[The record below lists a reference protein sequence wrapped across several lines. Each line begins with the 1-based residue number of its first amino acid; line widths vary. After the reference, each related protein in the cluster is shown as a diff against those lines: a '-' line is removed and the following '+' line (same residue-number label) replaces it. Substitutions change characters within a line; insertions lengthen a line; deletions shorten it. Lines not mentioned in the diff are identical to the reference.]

1 MPHSNKEERAAYGRM
16 WRATHKEYL
25 LAYHKR
31 KREEMSEEE
40 IEARREKHREYYWR
54 RKNGLAEKRVKVQP
68 VATPVVYKPSSKPG
82 PKPMPLEQRMQRIA
96 EKDAEAHALLAEY
109 KKRAYDVLFANQ
121 NPYV

>member
-1 MPHSNKEERAAYGRM
+1 MPLSNKEERAAYSRM
-16 WRATHKEYL
+16 YRETHKEYFR
-25 LAYHKR
+25 AYQKR

-40 IEARREKHREYYWR
+40 IEARRKKHREYYWR
-54 RKNGLAEKRVKVQP
+54 RKNGLVEKRVKVQP
-68 VATPVVYKPSSKPG
+68 VAAPIVYKPSSKPG

-96 EKDAEAHALLAEY
+96 EKDAEAHALLTEY